1 MVTRTRRCTYS
12 RAGCLAPTF
21 CKRPVK
27 GGAALVVR
35 DVVAN
40 LLHRLGMVGAIVIAS
55 ALIFGAVAGGGIVN
69 RLDTTPTASSGQPQ
83 GTESGGK
90 TTRPATNGHQASSD
104 AQHSKAKQ
112 VCRPAKRLF

>member
-12 RAGCLAPTF
+12 RAGCLGPIF
-21 CKRPVK
+21 CMGPVK

-55 ALIFGAVAGGGIVN
+55 ALIFGAVAGGVIVH
-69 RLDTTPTASSGQPQ
+69 RLDTTPSASSEQAQ
-83 GTESGGK
+83 GDESGEK
-90 TTRPATNGHQASSD
+90 TSEGHQDSSESGD
-104 AQHSKAKQ
+104 SQDKD
-112 VCRPAKRLF
+112 V

>member
-40 LLHRLGMVGAIVIAS
+40 LLHRLGMAGAIVLAS
-55 ALIFGAVAGGGIVN
+55 ALIFGAVARGVLVHP
-69 RLDTTPTASSGQPQ
+69 LDTPPSASSEPAQ
-83 GTESGGK
+83 GEESGEK
-90 TTRPATNGHQASSD
+90 SSEPANHRRPHSSAS
-104 AQHSKAKQ
+104 
-112 VCRPAKRLF
+112 